1 MVSILELPEYHPI
14 VQMLWDK
21 SRMAAKG
28 MEEEESSNWGFMEQG
43 PTAATTPN
51 HLGGTKIDGYQQDFL
66 GTKIEEAT
74 SMSI

>member
-1 MVSILELPEYHPI
+1 
-14 VQMLWDK
+14 
-21 SRMAAKG
+21 